1 MDPRGAAHVGARGL
15 VGSLG
20 LGEVLVGGAV
30 LAQVVGLVEEL
41 VQVVGQPGQAL
52 GVVAN
57 VLEGELGRRRLA
69 VLAVGRVV
77 GRPVAG
83 DAAAHVAAVRG
94 GAGVTG
100 LGRAGGHL
108 VEVAQDL
115 AVVVVG
121 HEGGHGVGEVAAAVA
136 GAGRAVGRLV
146 GVVGRLAA
154 GGRGG
159 IGAVRD
165 VPVGRAVLVG
175 HVVEAGVGQRRVGAA
190 GRLGRPAG
198 DGVQGL
204 EGGGGADGGHGRVGG
219 DGGQLGRGGRHGH
232 DPARLDPHHPHAGTG
247 QPGRQRSGGL
257 VGEGPHQHG
266 PGRRPGQLV
275 EGGRQ
280 LEPGLEGNH
289 GPHPGQGPGPLGG
302 DGRAPGDVGGVGH
315 DAQKAHA
322 RGRQRVLGH
331 GRHRHLELH
340 QPQGR
345 GGVGHIEGGGN
356 RRRARRG
363 VEAGPGQADALPEG
377 VRRACGNGTGDAGPG
392 GRQAPHREQ
401 GQGHPGHDRPPQPHG
416 ITSSRLGPA
425 RGRCPNPGSTSRFD
439 GAHPPPSLPAR
450 RGTRARPSAQ
460 GGPQAGEG
468 LGRPVQALLTGHD
481 GVEAVDPHVP
491 QLADPLGHLVG

>member
-1 MDPRGAAHVGARGL
+1 MDPRCAAPVGAGRLVGGLGL
-15 VGSLG
+15 V
-20 LGEVLVGGAV
+20 EVLVRGGV
-30 LAQVVGLVEEL
+30 PAQVVGLVEEL
-41 VQVVGQPGQAL
+41 VQVVGQPRQAL
-52 GVVAN
+52 GVVAY

-175 HVVEAGVGQRRVGAA
+175 HVVEAGVGHRGGLARAVQALVGQGRVGAA
-190 GRLGRPAG
+190 GRLRRPAG

-219 DGGQLGRGGRHGH
+219 DGGQLGRGRRHGH
-232 DPARLDPHHPHAGTG
+232 DPARLDPDHVHAGAG
-247 QPGRQRSGGL
+247 QAGRQRAGGL

-275 EGGRQ
+275 ERGRH
-280 LEPGLEGNH
+280 LEPGLEGDH
-289 GPHPGQGPGPLGG
+289 GPHAGQGPGPLGG
-302 DGRAPGDVGGVGH
+302 HGRAPGDVGGVGN

-322 RGRQRVLGH
+322 RGRQGVLGH

-340 QPQGR
+340 QPQRR
-345 GGVGHIEGGGN
+345 GGVGHREGGGD
-356 RRRARRG
+356 RRRARGR
-363 VEAGPGQADALPEG
+363 VEAGPGQADAPPEG
-377 VRRACGNGTGDAGPG
+377 VGRACGDGTGDARPG
-392 GRQAPHREQ
+392 GGQAPHREK
-401 GQGHPGHDRPPQPHG
+401 GQGHPGGDGPPQPHG
-416 ITSSRLGPA
+416 ITSSRVGPA
-425 RGRCPNPGSTSRFD
+425 RGPCPNPGSTGPGR
-439 GAHPPPSLPAR
+439 PPPSR
-450 RGTRARPSAQ
+450 RQRHQ
-460 GGPQAGEG
+460 GP
-468 LGRPVQALLTGHD
+468 
-481 GVEAVDPHVP
+481 VP
-491 QLADPLGHLVG
+491 QPRAPRRPGRASAAPSRPFSPATMA